1 MDDRLS
7 RLSERHVRQL
17 TQLIDAMQSPP
28 VRNVPNID
36 PNDGGTSARALFFL
50 ETPGPQAINGYVS
63 RDNCDPTAKNFLEAC
78 SEAGLDRKQTA
89 LWNVFPFCLP
99 AGRLN
104 PKTSEILSCISHT
117 QAFINAFH
125 ELDVVVFCGNSA
137 KRAMPRL
144 NCGKAIVL
152 DTFHTGAQSYG
163 VLYQRAHIEM
173 TFHFAA
179 AILNQ
184 RKPNQATP

>member
-1 MDDRLS
+1 MDARFS
-7 RLSERHVRQL
+7 RRAESHLRQL
-17 TQLIDAMQSPP
+17 TQLIDDMRSP
-28 VRNVPNID
+28 VRDVPEID
-36 PNDGGTSARALFFL
+36 PNDGGTDARALFFL

-63 RDNCDPTAKNFLEAC
+63 RDNCDDTARNFLGAC
-78 SEAGLDRKQTA
+78 NEAGLDRKQTA

-104 PKTSEILSCISHT
+104 PKISEILSCISHT
-117 QAFINAFH
+117 RAFINAFH

-152 DTFHTGAQSYG
+152 ATFHTGARSYRN
-163 VLYQRAHIEM
+163 LYQRAHIEM
-173 TFHFAA
+173 TFDFAGR
-179 AILNQ
+179 ILNQ
-184 RKPNQATP
+184 RKPNQGAP

>member
-17 TQLIDAMQSPP
+17 TKQIDDMRSP
-28 VRNVPNID
+28 VRSVPNID
-36 PNDGGTSARALFFL
+36 PNDGGTDARALFFL
-50 ETPGPQAINGYVS
+50 ETPGPQAVNGYVS
-63 RDNCDPTAKNFLEAC
+63 RDNCDPTAKNFLGAC

-99 AGRLN
+99 AGRRN

-137 KRAMPRL
+137 KKAMPRL

-152 DTFHTGAQSYG
+152 DTFHTGDQSYR